1 MRFTFL
7 GTGTS
12 QGIPVIGCSCPACTS
27 ESPRDKRLRCS
38 LLVQSEQTNVIID
51 VGPDFRQQ
59 VLRAGIRKL
68 DAIVITHEHMDHLA
82 GLDEIRA
89 FNYFQQKPMTVYATE
104 QVQLRLKEQYSY
116 IFNNPDYPGVP
127 KIDLVTISEA
137 SFAVGDIHFEPIKL
151 LHGQLP
157 VLGFRMGDFTYIT
170 DANYIA
176 PEKSKEEE
184 VELTPEEKIKV
195 QGSRHLVLNALRKTP
210 HHSHFS
216 LAEAVELS
224 RELGAEHTWLT
235 HISHQMGKHNDVTDE
250 LPEKVMLGWDGLSIK
265 A

>member
-1 MRFTFL
+1 
-7 GTGTS
+7 
-12 QGIPVIGCSCPACTS
+12 
-27 ESPRDKRLRCS
+27 
-38 LLVQSEQTNVIID
+38 VQSEQTNVIID

-151 LHGQLP
+151 LHDQLP

-176 PEKSKEEE
+176 
-184 VELTPEEKIKV
+184 PEEKIKV

-235 HISHQMGKHNDVTDE
+235 HISHQMGKHEEVSQE
-250 LPEKVMLGWDGLSIK
+250 LPNGIQLAYDGLSVK
-265 A
+265 L

>member
-1 MRFTFL
+1 MRYTFL

-151 LHGQLP
+151 LHDQLP

-176 PEKSKEEE
+176 
-184 VELTPEEKIKV
+184 PEEKIKV

-235 HISHQMGKHNDVTDE
+235 HISHQMGKHEEVSQE
-250 LPEKVMLGWDGLSIK
+250 LPNGIQLAYDGLSVK
-265 A
+265 L